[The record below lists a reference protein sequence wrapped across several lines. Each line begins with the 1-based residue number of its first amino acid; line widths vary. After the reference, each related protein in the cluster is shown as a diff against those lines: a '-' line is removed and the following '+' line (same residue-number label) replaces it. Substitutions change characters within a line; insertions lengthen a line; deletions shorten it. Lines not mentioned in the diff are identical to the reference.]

1 MFNLKSIVLSCL
13 SFISCV
19 CHSHAAQMEFDRRSP
34 EPSTYSP
41 HQQRLVPSPMKVKKT
56 LAIDHPILAEDMHQL
71 KNPNLTEIHLKDFCV
86 GHYLE
91 SGYFQEDF
99 SIPITIETI
108 NPSVEVL
115 SLKCCGLTDDHLKRI
130 TEFKSLRTLN
140 LEANFLTDQTAFLVA
155 SMENLR
161 VISLALNEHVSNNA
175 LKELL
180 AMPNLEEL
188 DVSFNKKI
196 DSEGGKL
203 ILTNNKKIKVDVRQ
217 TSIPTRM
224 QIEIKKR

>member
-1 MFNLKSIVLSCL
+1 MLKFKATML
-13 SFISCV
+13 SFLLLGNFAFNANATEV
-19 CHSHAAQMEFDRRSP
+19 ERRSP

-41 HQQRLVPSPMKVKKT
+41 HQQRLVPSPMKPKET
-56 LAIDHPILAEDMHQL
+56 LTIDHPILAEDVYQL
-71 KNPNLTEIHLKDFCV
+71 KNPNLAAIHLKDFCV

-91 SGYFQEDF
+91 SGYFVEDY
-99 SIPITIETI
+99 SIPVTIETI
-108 NPSVEVL
+108 NPGVEVL

-130 TEFKSLRTLN
+130 TEFKSLRALN

-203 ILTNNKKIKVDVRQ
+203 ILTSNKKIKVDVRQ
-217 TSIPTRM
+217 TSIPIGM